1 MKTKHLILMILWAA
15 LWLAPAL
22 SVAQQRRVDWI
33 HGLGGDQGAWQN
45 VNDTY
50 VNQGRQIVQNSRWD
64 YNTGVGIQN
73 FANEITGRNLG
84 GNNTISISHS
94 MGGTAVRQVD
104 LGNANYWAGNI
115 TAGSPL
121 RGGQIAVS
129 AQNGAVQQFINQ
141 GIDQLLRGPAAGTS
155 VLAILSPGIGFLI
168 QAVGIFGSL
177 YSNSIAGAIVN
188 AITGTFGLTA
198 QTAADLNPNGNYM
211 QNIAN
216 QGSSSPKIQVW
227 GNEDQ
232 PILWRVAGSYKS
244 GSDQDGVNLMNTAAG
259 LYRTAA
265 DFEYARRFIFPLLW
279 GYYDWRG
286 DQWRAGIHWLQ
297 NTANQGWPAII
308 GAGFV
313 QQEWAYVP
321 VYPPDCDHDQ
331 CLQWV
336 WVQYDV
342 FTIDQ
347 SDGVVPAFSARNDG
361 GAWRG
366 HIVEAPG
373 TNHKELL
380 QFNNVSPTF
389 TGIFTGNTGGNNIF
403 LIGNQ

>member
-1 MKTKHLILMILWAA
+1 MKTKNLILMVLGAA

-22 SVAQQRRVDWI
+22 SIAQQRRVDWI
-33 HGLGGDQGAWQN
+33 HGLGGHANTWQN

-50 VNQGRQIVQNSRWD
+50 VNQGRQIVQNSRWP

-73 FANEITGRNLG
+73 FADEITERNLG

-104 LGNANYWAGNI
+104 LDNANYWAGNI

-155 VLAILSPGIGFLI
+155 VLVIISPQIGFLI
-168 QAVGIFGSL
+168 QATGFFGSL
-177 YSNSIAGAIVN
+177 FSNSIVGQIVN
-188 AITGTFGLTA
+188 AITGNFGLTP

-232 PILWRVAGSYKS
+232 PIIWRVAGSYAS
-244 GSDQDGVNLMNTAAG
+244 GSDQAGVNLMNNAVG
-259 LYRTAA
+259 LYNAA
-265 DFEYARRFIFPLLW
+265 ANFEYAMRWTIPLLW

-286 DQWRAGIHWLQ
+286 DRWKAGSTGCKTRLTKAGQRLLARASCSRNGRTYRCTPP
-297 NTANQGWPAII
+297 TATTTSSCS
-308 GAGFV
+308 GFGCS
-313 QQEWAYVP
+313 WTSSPSISPTAW
-321 VYPPDCDHDQ
+321 YPPAR
-331 CLQWV
+331 
-336 WVQYDV
+336 
-342 FTIDQ
+342 
-347 SDGVVPAFSARNDG
+347 PATTAGPGADISWRHHTPITRNCCSLMKLVIPMM
-361 GAWRG
+361 ASSMALKL
-366 HIVEAPG
+366 VA
-373 TNHKELL
+373 K
-380 QFNNVSPTF
+380 
-389 TGIFTGNTGGNNIF
+389 IF
-403 LIGNQ
+403 L